1 MKENIIIAIISSLLT
16 SFVWAEVIPKEKEYI
31 EVVRIEKQKVDW
43 DKLIEAII
51 WRESRGNN
59 KAINHKS
66 NAVGCLQIRPIY
78 LKQCNK
84 IVGYEKYKL
93 SDRYSRSK
101 SIEMFNVY
109 QSHFNPN
116 KDLHLAIKLHNPR
129 AGYSYHRD
137 IENKYKELTSR
148 RK

>member
-51 WRESRGNN
+51 WRESGGNN
-59 KAINHKS
+59 KAVNRKT
-66 NAVGCLQIRPIY
+66 NAVGCMQIRPIY

-93 SDRYSRSK
+93 SDRYSRKNLLKCSMYI
-101 SIEMFNVY
+101 SLIST
-109 QSHFNPN
+109 Q
-116 KDLHLAIKLHNPR
+116 IKTCIWL
-129 AGYSYHRD
+129 
-137 IENKYKELTSR
+137 
-148 RK
+148 